1 MIGLQP
7 GFFVYFMNYMILC
20 PESLSTIQSVGI
32 FIPRVF
38 FFGSSAQPA
47 HSLKSSEGT

>member
-7 GFFVYFMNYMILC
+7 GFFVCFMYCIHDLC

-32 FIPRVF
+32 FFPRVF
-38 FFGSSAQPA
+38 FFQSSAQPA
-47 HSLKSSEGT
+47 HSTQFNIN